1 VDVLAQELKTFM
13 KTFERSVRYL
23 VPAALATVVLV
34 AGAASPK
41 DDRGLIEEAFYRA
54 HIARLS
60 ADEFAGRKPG
70 TEGEKLT
77 LSYLES
83 EFRKLGLKPG
93 NGGSFLQEVPMVE
106 ITAGSDAAL
115 GLATGASSADLKFRE
130 DMVIW
135 TKRVKPAE
143 SIDASPLVFVGH
155 GVTAPEYG
163 WDDYAGIDMKGKT
176 ALILINDPGFATK
189 DETLFRGRAMTYYG
203 RWTYK
208 FEEAARRGA
217 AAAII
222 IHQSEP
228 AAYGWDT
235 VVNSW
240 STPQLDHATADGNA
254 GRVAIEG
261 WITESAAKALFAA
274 NGMTLDE
281 AVKRANARGFRAQPL
296 KSTATASVRNAI
308 RRTNSHNLAAVL
320 PGSARADEYVVYMAH
335 WDHLGRLP
343 GCSGDCVMNGAVD
356 NATGTSGLLTIA
368 NAFVKS
374 GRKPGRSIVF
384 LAVTLEESG
393 LLGSAY
399 YVDNPLFP
407 LAQTVAAFN
416 MDAMYFGGPTRDVT
430 VINIGASELE
440 NYLADAARAQGRV
453 LQAEPTPER
462 GYFFRS
468 DHFNFAKR
476 GVPALYIKSGIDDR
490 EHGAEWRKKY
500 YDDFT
505 AQKYHKVG
513 DEYSADADLRGGV
526 EDLQLLYAVGARLAE
541 EKTFPNWNRDSEFRA
556 ARDRSRAWR

>member
-1 VDVLAQELKTFM
+1 M
-13 KTFERSVRYL
+13 KTFERSMRYL
-23 VPAALATVVLV
+23 VPAALAAV
-34 AGAASPK
+34 ALAAVAAPPK
-41 DDRGLIEEAFYRA
+41 IAGPNALIDESMYRA

-60 ADEFAGRKPG
+60 SDEFGGRKPG
-70 TEGEKLT
+70 TEGETLT
-77 LSYLES
+77 LGYLED

-93 NGGSFLQEVPMVE
+93 NGTSFRQEVPMVE
-106 ITAGSDAAL
+106 ITTGSDAAL
-115 GLATGASSADLKFRE
+115 RITTGGTATDLAYRD
-130 DMVIW
+130 DMVIF
-135 TKRVKPAE
+135 TKRVKPSE
-143 SIDASPLVFVGH
+143 SLENSPLVFVGH
-155 GVTAPEYG
+155 GVVAPEYG
-163 WDDYAGIDMKGKT
+163 WDDYAGVDMKGKT
-176 ALILINDPGFATK
+176 AVILINDPGFATK
-189 DETLFRGRAMTYYG
+189 DESLFRGRAMTYYG

-217 AAAII
+217 AGALI
-222 IHQSEP
+222 IHQTEP
-228 AAYGWDT
+228 AAYGWET

-261 WITESAAKALFAA
+261 WITEQAATALFAA
-274 NGMTLDE
+274 NGSSLQD
-281 AVKRANARGFRAQPL
+281 AIKRANTRGFRAQPL
-296 KSTATASVRNAI
+296 QSTATARVRNAI

-320 PGSARADEYVVYMAH
+320 PGAKRPDEVVVYMAH

-343 GCSGDCVMNGAVD
+343 GCSGDCIMNGAVD

-374 GRKPGRSIVF
+374 GRKPDRSVLF

-407 LAQTVAAFN
+407 LAKTVAVFN

-430 VINIGASELE
+430 VMNIGASELE
-440 NYLADAARAQGRV
+440 EYLAEAARTQDRV
-453 LQAEPTPER
+453 LKAEPTPER

-476 GVPALYIKSGIDDR
+476 GVPALYIKSGIEDR
-490 EHGAEWRKKY
+490 ERGAEWRSKY

-505 AQKYHKVG
+505 AQRYHKVG
-513 DEYSADADLRGGV
+513 DGYSPDADLRGGV
-526 EDLQLLYAVGARLAE
+526 EDLALLYAVGARLAA
-541 EKTFPNWNRDSEFRA
+541 EKTFPNWYQDSEFRA
-556 ARDRSRAWR
+556 ARDRSRAGK

>member
-1 VDVLAQELKTFM
+1 M
-13 KTFERSVRYL
+13 KTFERSRRYL
-23 VPAALATVVLV
+23 VPAALV
-34 AGAASPK
+34 AVALAAVAAPPK
-41 DDRGLIEEAFYRA
+41 IAGPNALIDESMYRA

-60 ADEFAGRKPG
+60 SDEFGGRKPG
-70 TEGEKLT
+70 TEGETLT
-77 LSYLES
+77 LGYLED

-93 NGGSFLQEVPMVE
+93 NGTSFRQEVPMVE
-106 ITAGSDAAL
+106 ITTGSDAAL
-115 GLATGASSADLKFRE
+115 RITTGGTATDLAYRD
-130 DMVIW
+130 DMVIF
-135 TKRVKPAE
+135 TKRVKPSE
-143 SIDASPLVFVGH
+143 SLENSPLVFVGH
-155 GVTAPEYG
+155 GVVAPEYG
-163 WDDYAGIDMKGKT
+163 WDDYAGVDMKGKT
-176 ALILINDPGFATK
+176 AVILINDPGFATK
-189 DETLFRGRAMTYYG
+189 DESLFRGRAMTYYG

-217 AAAII
+217 AGALI
-222 IHQSEP
+222 IHQTEP
-228 AAYGWDT
+228 AAYGWET

-261 WITESAAKALFAA
+261 WITEQAATALFAA
-274 NGMTLDE
+274 NGSSLQDE
-281 AVKRANARGFRAQPL
+281 IKRANTRGFRAQPL
-296 KSTATASVRNAI
+296 QSTATARVRNAI

-320 PGSARADEYVVYMAH
+320 PGAKRPDEVVVYMAH

-343 GCSGDCVMNGAVD
+343 GCSGDCIMNGAVD

-374 GRKPGRSIVF
+374 GRKPDRSVLF

-407 LAQTVAAFN
+407 LAKTVAVFN

-430 VINIGASELE
+430 VMNIGASELE
-440 NYLADAARAQGRV
+440 EYLAEAARTQDRV
-453 LQAEPTPER
+453 LKAEPTPER

-476 GVPALYIKSGIDDR
+476 GVPALYIKSGIEDR
-490 EHGAEWRKKY
+490 ERGAEWRSKY

-505 AQKYHKVG
+505 AQRYHKVG
-513 DEYSADADLRGGV
+513 DEYSPDADLRGGV
-526 EDLQLLYAVGARLAE
+526 EDLALLYAVGARLAA
-541 EKTFPNWNRDSEFRA
+541 EKTFPNWYQDSEFRA
-556 ARDRSRAWR
+556 ARDRSRAGK

>member
-1 VDVLAQELKTFM
+1 M
-13 KTFERSVRYL
+13 RYL
-23 VPAALATVVLV
+23 VPALLAGIT
-34 AGAASPK
+34 AAAADGPRQTTGGPI
-41 DDRGLIEEAFYRA
+41 DEAFYRS
-54 HIARLS
+54 HIVRLS
-60 ADEFAGRKPG
+60 SDEFGGRKPG
-70 TEGEKLT
+70 TEGERLT
-77 LSYLES
+77 LAYLEA
-83 EFRKLGLKPG
+83 EFRKLGLEPG
-93 NGGSFLQEVPMVE
+93 NGRSFLQEVPMVE

-115 GLATGASSADLKFRE
+115 RLTTGSSVADLRFRD

-135 TKRVKPAE
+135 TKRVKPEEALV
-143 SIDASPLVFVGH
+143 DSPLVFVGH

-163 WDDYAGIDMKGKT
+163 WDDYAGVDMKGKT
-176 ALILINDPGFATK
+176 AVILINDPGFAIK
-189 DETLFRGRAMTYYG
+189 DESLFRGRAMTYYG

-217 AAAII
+217 AGALIV
-222 IHQSEP
+222 HQAEP

-240 STPQLDHATADGNA
+240 STPQLDHTTADGNA

-261 WITESAAKALFAA
+261 WITEAQARALFAA
-274 NGMTLDE
+274 NGTTLEE
-281 AVKRANARGFRAQPL
+281 AVKRANTRGFKAEPL
-296 KSTATASVRNAI
+296 RSDATAKLRNAI
-308 RRTNSHNLAAVL
+308 RRASSYNLAAVL
-320 PGSARADEYVVYMAH
+320 PGAARPDEYLVYMAH

-356 NATGTSGLLTIA
+356 NSTGTSALLTIA
-368 NAFVKS
+368 KAFVEAP
-374 GRKPGRSIVF
+374 RKPERSVVF

-416 MDAMYFGGPTRDVT
+416 MDAIYFGGPTRDVS
-430 VINIGASELE
+430 VINFGASELE
-440 NYLADAARAQGRV
+440 RYLADAARAQGRV

-476 GVPALYIKSGIDDR
+476 GVPALYIKSGVEDR
-490 EHGAEWRKKY
+490 ERGAEWRRKY
-500 YDDFT
+500 YEDFT

-513 DEYSADADLRGGV
+513 DEYSDDADLRGGV
-526 EDLQLLYAVGARLAE
+526 EDMALLHAVGSRLAA
-541 EKTFPNWNRDSEFRA
+541 EKTFPNWNADSEFRA
-556 ARDRSRAWR
+556 ARDRSRAGK